1 MQVLGQV
8 GPESTMPPVFPHWDK
23 EGVSFSFYVRAFCTV
38 LGPHDPFAVLL
49 E

>member
-1 MQVLGQV
+1 MQVLGQI
-8 GPESTMPPVFPHWDK
+8 GPESKMLLVFPRWGK
-23 EGVSFSFYVRAFCTV
+23 EGVSFSFYVPAFRTV

>member
-8 GPESTMPPVFPHWDK
+8 GPESTIPPVFPHWGK
-23 EGVSFSFYVRAFCTV
+23 EGVSFSFYVPAFRTV
-38 LGPHDPFAVLL
+38 LGLHDPFAVLL